1 MKAAFKPTKSKNN
14 NGVMEYFFRNGQAL
28 YLQRPKLVFI
38 PLEVFQSDN
47 ISLTNILINI
57 FPISVNNPHLIYV
70 IPILAAALYLLQAMN
85 SRRPIKSCVCSLGFV
100 IDQIGGIK
108 TTKQRY
114 VIIAVSHCFE
124 RFAGRRKLSQE
135 PVALELWAVFQ
146 YLSIFSKASLDL
158 RHILFYLS
166 LTLENKLSRMHAT
179 SGTNALSTMY

>member
-1 MKAAFKPTKSKNN
+1 MKAAFKPNKSKDN

-108 TTKQRY
+108 TTKYMLSLRW
-114 VIIAVSHCFE
+114 VFVLNVLPAAESWV
-124 RFAGRRKLSQE
+124 RTGRSR
-135 PVALELWAVFQ
+135 AMGC
-146 YLSIFSKASLDL
+146 LSISAKASMNWDEVGVCSNPDTFCAYCKTIFGIRVL
-158 RHILFYLS
+158 ILKLF
-166 LTLENKLSRMHAT
+166 LTP
-179 SGTNALSTMY
+179 

>member
-1 MKAAFKPTKSKNN
+1 
-14 NGVMEYFFRNGQAL
+14 MEYFFRNGQAL

-47 ISLTNILINI
+47 
-57 FPISVNNPHLIYV
+57 VNNPHLIYV
-70 IPILAAALYLLQAMN
+70 ISILAAALYLLQAMN

-100 IDQIGGIK
+100 IYQIGGIK

-166 LTLENKLSRMHAT
+166 LTLE
-179 SGTNALSTMY
+179 Y

>member
-14 NGVMEYFFRNGQAL
+14 NGVMQHFFRNGQAL

-38 PLEVFQSDN
+38 PLEVFPSDN

-108 TTKQRY
+108 ATKDMLSLLWVIWSNWRYQNYQRY

-146 YLSIFSKASLDL
+146 YFPKLHSIYAIFGFTFL
-158 RHILFYLS
+158 
-166 LTLENKLSRMHAT
+166 
-179 SGTNALSTMY
+179 

>member
-1 MKAAFKPTKSKNN
+1 MRLSSSIYLVTKNN
-14 NGVMEYFFRNGQAL
+14 NVAEQSFKWLIFCSLRKNGQAL

-108 TTKQRY
+108 TTKY
-114 VIIAVSHCFE
+114 MFHCVIVLNVLPAAES
-124 RFAGRRKLSQE
+124 
-135 PVALELWAVFQ
+135 
-146 YLSIFSKASLDL
+146 
-158 RHILFYLS
+158 
-166 LTLENKLSRMHAT
+166 
-179 SGTNALSTMY
+179 

>member
-1 MKAAFKPTKSKNN
+1 MKAAFKPTKSKDN

-108 TTKQRY
+108 TTK
-114 VIIAVSHCFE
+114 
-124 RFAGRRKLSQE
+124 
-135 PVALELWAVFQ
+135 
-146 YLSIFSKASLDL
+146 DM
-158 RHILFYLS
+158 LS
-166 LTLENKLSRMHAT
+166 LL
-179 SGTNALSTMY
+179 